1 MGRVAWHWKRAFER
15 RGYEFIHIGS
25 KEVGPLR
32 HPGLFPFAAFKVYK
46 RLARTPSFLLVHE
59 PASGVFA
66 KRRPTVVFS
75 HGVERR
81 GWQLSLNGGN
91 PTSNKIRWRTRLLF
105 PIWRLRQCDIGLSKG
120 AGLLLINSQDSE
132 FVQREYGRRR
142 EDIYVFKNGIH
153 PSTLDERTQPVDP
166 ITALFIGSWLERK
179 GVDTLIEAARI
190 LNSTGRRINWLLAG
204 TGVDREGV
212 LASWPESLRS
222 RVEVVPRFAPH
233 AEEELLARSN
243 LFVLPSFFEGQ
254 PLSLLQAMASGRCCI
269 TTDCCGQRDLIRHN
283 ENGLLHQPGDAVE
296 LASLIERCAVSEEL
310 RMSLGRTAKQSVQ
323 NRNWE
328 TVSDSVVDF
337 VESRL

>member
-15 RGYEFIHIGS
+15 RRYEFIHIGT

-32 HPGLFPFAAFKVYK
+32 HPGLFPFAAYKAYK
-46 RLARTPSFLLVHE
+46 RIGRAASVLLVHE

-81 GWQLSLNGGN
+81 GWQLSLNGN

-153 PSTLDERTQPVDP
+153 PSTLDERTQPVDT
-166 ITALFIGSWLERK
+166 ITALFLGSWLERK

-190 LNSTGRRINWLLAG
+190 LDSTGRRINWLLAG

-212 LASWPESLRS
+212 LGSWPESLRS
-222 RVEVVPRFAPH
+222 RVKVVPRFAPD

-283 ENGLLHQPGDAVE
+283 ENGVLHQPGDARG
-296 LASLIERCAVSEEL
+296 LASLIEQCASSEAL
-310 RMSLGRTAKQSVQ
+310 RRSLGRNAKQTVEGRS
-323 NRNWE
+323 WE
-328 TVSDSVVDF
+328 QVASEVVDF